1 MMRFAIVDAFTNEIF
16 GGNPAGIV
24 ILPKGK
30 DFPAEE
36 VMIKT
41 AAELRHSETV
51 FIKKMPENRFRLRYF
66 TPAAEV
72 ELCGHAT
79 IGAFSFLKE
88 EGMVD
93 AANGYINETLA
104 GDLNVSVEDD
114 FVLMDMSH
122 PEIVGGMG
130 EEDRKELYRVMGLS
144 EKDQGEWEEYP
155 ALTLEPK
162 KVSTGL
168 PDIMMPVADER
179 ELEKIDPDHPA
190 LAELSKKHQVV
201 GVHAFTLNSK
211 DGKIHARNFAPLY
224 QINEE
229 AATGTANGALIYYLY
244 TLGLAWEG
252 KPYTIVQGEK
262 MGRPSLIM
270 AKLQREGEKE
280 RIMVGGTAATLVK
293 GEILLEE

>member
-1 MMRFAIVDAFTNEIF
+1 MC
-16 GGNPAGIV
+16 
-24 ILPKGK
+24 
-30 DFPAEE
+30 
-36 VMIKT
+36 
-41 AAELRHSETV
+41 S
-51 FIKKMPENRFRLRYF
+51 
-66 TPAAEV
+66 
-72 ELCGHAT
+72 
-79 IGAFSFLKE
+79 S
-88 EGMVD
+88 
-93 AANGYINETLA
+93 
-104 GDLNVSVEDD
+104 DL
-114 FVLMDMSH
+114 
-122 PEIVGGMG
+122 
-130 EEDRKELYRVMGLS
+130 
-144 EKDQGEWEEYP
+144 
-155 ALTLEPK
+155 LEPK